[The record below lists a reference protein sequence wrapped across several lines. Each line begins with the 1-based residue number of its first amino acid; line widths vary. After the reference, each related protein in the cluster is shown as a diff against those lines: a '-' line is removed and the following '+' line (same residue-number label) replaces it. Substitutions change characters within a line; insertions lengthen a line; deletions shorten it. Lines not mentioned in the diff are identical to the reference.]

1 MAQTVQDVMT
11 SNPRTLKASDT
22 VANAARTM
30 RDDDIGTVIVTQGDQ
45 IRGVVTDRDIVVRA
59 VADGVDVSSMQL
71 GDVCSGNVETVTPDT
86 SIEDAVEIMRM
97 RSIRRLPVVEGGRAV
112 GVLSIGDLAIER
124 DRKSALADISAAPP
138 NQ

>member
-1 MAQTVQDVMT
+1 MT

-59 VADGVDVSSMQL
+59 VADGADVSSMQL

-86 SIEDAVEIMRM
+86 SIDDAVEIMRM
-97 RSIRRLPVVEGGRAV
+97 RSIRRLPVVDGGRAV
-112 GVLSIGDLAIER
+112 GVVSIGDLAIER
-124 DRKSALADISAAPP
+124 DSTSALADISAAPP